1 MTSKTTQKLPG
12 GYTRETTRYNNG
24 ASKSVVSKPTWY
36 GRDIK
41 SVTHSDGKK
50 TKK

>member
-12 GYTRETTRYNNG
+12 GHTRETTRYNSG

-36 GRDIK
+36 GGRDIK
-41 SVTHSDGKK
+41 SVTRSDGKK
-50 TKK
+50 K